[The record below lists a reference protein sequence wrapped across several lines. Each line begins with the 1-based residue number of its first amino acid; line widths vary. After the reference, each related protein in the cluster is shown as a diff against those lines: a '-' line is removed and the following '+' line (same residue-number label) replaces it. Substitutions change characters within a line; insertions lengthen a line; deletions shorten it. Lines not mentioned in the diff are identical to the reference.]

1 MEQVGG
7 RLSALRLR
15 GGCLSKGKEK
25 RPRNEGADH
34 SGGDVGI
41 RTLDALLGHT
51 HLAGEHLRPLGHISV
66 AVVNHTRLPISVS
79 TKISRGQ
86 SARFALFPLAAA
98 FLLVV
103 CLVSLCPL
111 SAPRA
116 WAAADACVSVDVSA
130 QAETDASLHVVEQRT
145 LSFGGLPQ
153 VLLWDF
159 EDALADA
166 PEDAD
171 LSIVGVR
178 VAALDAE
185 GMSAEGWRPLSELSF
200 VLDWRDG
207 APSGKAAYSFDS
219 PKNTTYVF
227 LDAVALE
234 GLGLAGES
242 LVVELEYVV
251 EKGVSAYEDVAEVS
265 WPFIPDTWGLDSR
278 DVAVSLALPVPA
290 EASAQP
296 GLNVFA
302 WGHGPAEGSLSL
314 RADGSVVYA
323 DDLVRAGRYLEA
335 RVLFPVDWLSNA
347 EPSVLRA
354 HQGELLLESAQAE
367 EEAWSDADSGRLQGR
382 LSALELA
389 AFACA
394 GVLAAGLVL
403 YLAFCR
409 ERKPDFTG
417 DFWFPGLA
425 EVEAEIED
433 EAEVEAE
440 NGAEGPSPGSSPGL
454 SPENVPSAV
463 LGRLMRWN
471 RESLDD
477 FAAAV
482 LSLEQAGALSV
493 SRGSY
498 PGPEGEPVD
507 DFYLTVCGDS
517 ARACD
522 DPLDR
527 ATLNLLFSRV
537 AAGAPSLWMGTV
549 RAWAKENPH
558 RWLRLQAEWQRVL
571 SGELARLDLFD
582 HRSKRVQLVLGAAS
596 AVVLAAGLLSVFLS
610 APPAVLLFVL
620 PTSFSLLILAN
631 YAPRRTKRGND
642 LAARCKAL
650 CSWLR
655 VRGDS
660 GGSENGE
667 SERDGGSGSGNENGS
682 KNGSEALLLAG
693 WVMGEPC
700 DWPRA
705 HAADVI
711 SASLAEATESA
722 RAARL

>member
-1 MEQVGG
+1 M
-7 RLSALRLR
+7 
-15 GGCLSKGKEK
+15 
-25 RPRNEGADH
+25 
-34 SGGDVGI
+34 
-41 RTLDALLGHT
+41 
-51 HLAGEHLRPLGHISV
+51 
-66 AVVNHTRLPISVS
+66 
-79 TKISRGQ
+79 KISCDQRVRL
-86 SARFALFPLAAA
+86 AFPLLVAML
-98 FLLVV
+98 FLVV
-103 CLVSLCPL
+103 CLMSFCPSLV
-111 SAPRA
+111 PRA
-116 WAAADACVSVDVSA
+116 WAAADACLQVDVSA
-130 QAETDASLHVVEQRT
+130 QAETDASLHVIEQRT
-145 LSFGGLPQ
+145 LSFEGLPQ
-153 VLLWDF
+153 VLLWEF
-159 EDALADA
+159 EDALANA

-178 VAALDAE
+178 AAALDAE
-185 GMSAEGWRPLSELSF
+185 GASAEGWRSLPELAF
-200 VLDWRDG
+200 ALDWRDG
-207 APSGKAAYSFDS
+207 APSGKAAYSFDT
-219 PKNTTYVF
+219 PKDAVYVF
-227 LDAVALE
+227 LDAAALE

-251 EKGVSAYEDVAEVS
+251 EKGVGAYEDVAEVI
-265 WPFIPDTWGLDSR
+265 WPFVPDTWGLDSR
-278 DVAVSLALPVPA
+278 DVTVSLALPVPA

-302 WGHGPAEGSLSL
+302 WGHGPEEGSLSL

-417 DFWFPGLA
+417 DFWFPGL
-425 EVEAEIED
+425 VEDEAGGGVETGVGV

-440 NGAEGPSPGSSPGL
+440 AEESSPGSSPDL
-454 SPENVPSAV
+454 SPENVPPAV

-471 RESLDD
+471 RESFDD
-477 FAAAV
+477 FAATV
-482 LSLEQAGALSV
+482 LSLEQAGVLSV

-498 PGPEGEPVD
+498 LGPEGELVD
-507 DFYLTVCGDS
+507 DYYLTVCGDS

-527 ATLNLLFSRV
+527 ATLNLLFSYV
-537 AAGAPSLWMGTV
+537 ATGASSLWTGTI

-558 RWLRLQAEWQRVL
+558 RWLCLQAEWQGVL
-571 SGELARLDLFD
+571 SGELARLDLLD
-582 HRSKRVQLVLGAAS
+582 RRSKRVQLVLGAAS
-596 AVVLAAGLLSVFLS
+596 AVVLAAGPLSVFLS

-620 PTSFSLLILAN
+620 PTSFSLLVLAN

-655 VRGDS
+655 ACGGS
-660 GGSENGE
+660 GGSGGGDKDGGNGNE
-667 SERDGGSGSGNENGS
+667 SERDGGDKSGN
-682 KNGSEALLLAG
+682 EALLLAG
-693 WVMGEPC
+693 WVMGESC
-700 DWPRA
+700 DWSHA

>member
-1 MEQVGG
+1 M
-7 RLSALRLR
+7 
-15 GGCLSKGKEK
+15 
-25 RPRNEGADH
+25 
-34 SGGDVGI
+34 
-41 RTLDALLGHT
+41 
-51 HLAGEHLRPLGHISV
+51 
-66 AVVNHTRLPISVS
+66 
-79 TKISRGQ
+79 KISCGQ
-86 SARFALFPLAAA
+86 RVRLALPLLVAALFLA
-98 FLLVV
+98 V
-103 CLVSLCPL
+103 CLMSFCPL
-111 SAPRA
+111 LASRA
-116 WAAADACVSVDVSA
+116 WAAADACLQVNVSA
-130 QAETDASLHVVEQRT
+130 QAETDASLHVIEQRT
-145 LSFGGLPQ
+145 LSFEGLPQ
-153 VLLWDF
+153 VLLWEF
-159 EDALADA
+159 EDALANA

-185 GMSAEGWRPLSELSF
+185 GTSAEGWRPLPELSF
-200 VLDWRDG
+200 ALGWRDG

-219 PKNTTYVF
+219 PKDAAYVF
-227 LDAVALE
+227 LDAAAFE
-234 GLGLAGES
+234 EFGLAGES

-251 EKGVSAYEDVAEVS
+251 EKGVGAYEDVAEVI

-278 DVAVSLALPVPA
+278 DVTVSLALPVPA
-290 EASAQP
+290 EASAHP

-314 RADGSVVYA
+314 RADGSVVYV

-347 EPSVLRA
+347 KPSVLRA
-354 HQGELLLESAQAE
+354 HQGELLLEQAQAE
-367 EEAWSDADSGRLQGR
+367 EGVWSDADSDRFQGR

-394 GVLAAGLVL
+394 GALAAGLVL

-425 EVEAEIED
+425 KGGAGGGAEVGAETKAEAE
-433 EAEVEAE
+433 
-440 NGAEGPSPGSSPGL
+440 AEGPSPGPLPGL
-454 SPENVPSAV
+454 SPENVSPAV

-471 RESLDD
+471 RESFDD

-482 LSLEQAGALSV
+482 LSLEQAGVLSV

-498 PGPEGEPVD
+498 LGPEGEPVD
-507 DFYLTVCGDS
+507 DFYLTVRGDF
-517 ARACD
+517 ARICD

-527 ATLNLLFSRV
+527 ATLNLLFSHV
-537 AAGAPSLWMGTV
+537 APGAPSLWTGTI

-571 SGELARLDLFD
+571 SDELARLDLFD
-582 HRSKRVQLVLGAAS
+582 RRSKRVQLALGVAS
-596 AVVLAAGLLSVFLS
+596 AVVLAAGLLSIFLS

-620 PTSFSLLILAN
+620 PTSFSLLVLAN
-631 YAPRRTKRGND
+631 YAPRRTRRGND

-655 VRGDS
+655 VRGGS
-660 GGSENGE
+660 G
-667 SERDGGSGSGNENGS
+667 DGGGSGNENGS
-682 KNGSEALLLAG
+682 ENEALLLAG
-693 WVMGEPC
+693 WAMGEPC
-700 DWPRA
+700 DWPYA

-711 SASLAEATESA
+711 SASFAEATESA